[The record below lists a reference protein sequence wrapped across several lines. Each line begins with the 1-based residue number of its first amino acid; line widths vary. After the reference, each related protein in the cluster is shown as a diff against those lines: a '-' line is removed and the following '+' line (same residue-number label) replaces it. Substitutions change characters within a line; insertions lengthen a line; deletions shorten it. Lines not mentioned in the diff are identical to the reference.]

1 MGGYIVLSRCFG
13 HVYSHSCYEIAD
25 NTERASSL
33 YRNGQDG
40 SRGPSKEIKALIN
53 YRTMLFRFF
62 DVGKVNR
69 KQCLAVVY
77 KGLINSITFIE
88 ILMATYF

>member
-25 NTERASSL
+25 NTERAL
-33 YRNGQDG
+33 PAYIEMDRTVP
-40 SRGPSKEIKALIN
+40 GPSKEIKALIN

-69 KQCLAVVY
+69 KQCLADVY
-77 KGLINSITFIE
+77 KGLINSI
-88 ILMATYF
+88 LS